1 MNTRTKPAAQPKYRP
16 VLTAAQILHIL
27 TLAKTESPISSASIS
42 LIATLAP
49 FQAKIENAGIAPAY
63 TTSPVVSATSLEGL
77 GAAPLEDLSY
87 NPVGSYNKEEYWERA
102 YKKYSA
108 NPVACSLE
116 EIHAAK
122 EHMYLHE
129 LMSAEEVVEFEAASI
144 GRDSNGIGRDSND

>member
-1 MNTRTKPAAQPKYRP
+1 MNKLKPVAQPKYRP
-16 VLTAAQILHIL
+16 VLTATQILHIL

-63 TTSPVVSATSLEGL
+63 TTTPIVSATSLEGL
-77 GAAPLEDLSY
+77 GALAPLETT
-87 NPVGSYNKEEYWERA
+87 PYNKEEYWQRC
-102 YKKYSA
+102 YTKYSA

-129 LMSAEEVVEFEAASI
+129 LMSAEEVAEFEAASNA
-144 GRDSNGIGRDSND
+144 GEL